1 MVFFNS
7 FGGKTME
14 NLGKLM
20 IFEKGMNVPMFGG
33 GKTMENDGQLMKKC
47 GCSHVFAEKNDLLR

>member
-1 MVFFNS
+1 MVFFNF

-33 GKTMENDGQLMKKC
+33 GKTVENDGQLMKEC
-47 GCSHVFAEKNDLLR
+47 GCSHVFA